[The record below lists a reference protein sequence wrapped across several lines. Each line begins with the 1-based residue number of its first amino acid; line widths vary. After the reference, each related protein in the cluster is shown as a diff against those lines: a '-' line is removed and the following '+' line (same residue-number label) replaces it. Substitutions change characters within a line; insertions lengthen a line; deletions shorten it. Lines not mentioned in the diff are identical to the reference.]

1 MVGPPPTTIR
11 ICSCSTAIGVAFAT
25 VFLAELGD
33 KSQLLALSLSARY
46 RRSVLLLAVLTASAV
61 TMAVSV
67 TAGNLV
73 GQLLPTRAI
82 TAGAALLFVAF
93 GVLTLRGDDEEDDE
107 EGESASSSSGFV
119 GIVAALSLAEFGDKT
134 MVATFALAAASSAVG
149 TWIGATAGMALAGA
163 IGVVIGGAVW
173 TRLSPRTV
181 RLVSGGLFL
190 LVGVVLLADALRG

>member
-1 MVGPPPTTIR
+1 MLD
-11 ICSCSTAIGVAFAT
+11 AIGVAFAT

-67 TAGNLV
+67 TVGNLV

-82 TAGAALLFVAF
+82 TAAAAILFVAF
-93 GVLTLRGDDEEDDE
+93 GVLTLRGGEE
-107 EGESASSSSGFV
+107 EGAEGEEEAGDASSSGFV

-163 IGVVIGGAVW
+163 IGVVIGGALW

-190 LVGVVLLADALRG
+190 VVGVVLLVDALTG

>member
-1 MVGPPPTTIR
+1 MLD
-11 ICSCSTAIGVAFAT
+11 AIGVAFAT

-67 TAGNLV
+67 TVGNLV

-82 TAGAALLFVAF
+82 TAAAAILFVAF
-93 GVLTLRGDDEEDDE
+93 GVLTLRGGEE
-107 EGESASSSSGFV
+107 EGAEGEEEEAGDASSSSGFV

-163 IGVVIGGAVW
+163 IGVVIGGALW

-190 LVGVVLLADALRG
+190 VVGVVLLVDALAG

>member
-1 MVGPPPTTIR
+1 MLD
-11 ICSCSTAIGVAFAT
+11 AIGVAFAT

-67 TAGNLV
+67 TVGNLV

-93 GVLTLRGDDEEDDE
+93 GVLTLRGDDEEGDDE
-107 EGESASSSSGFV
+107 EAQASSTSSGFV

-181 RLVSGGLFL
+181 RLVPGGLFL
-190 LVGVVLLADALRG
+190 VVGIVLLLEALAG

>member
-1 MVGPPPTTIR
+1 MFD
-11 ICSCSTAIGVAFAT
+11 AIGAAFAT

-67 TAGNLV
+67 TVGNLV
-73 GQLLPTRAI
+73 GQLLPTRTI
-82 TAGAALLFVAF
+82 TAGAALLFVVF
-93 GVLTLRGDDEEDDE
+93 GVMTLRGDDEEDDVE

-163 IGVVIGGAVW
+163 IGVAIGGAVW

-181 RLVSGGLFL
+181 RLVSGCLFL
-190 LVGVVLLADALRG
+190 VVGVVLLVDALIG

>member
-1 MVGPPPTTIR
+1 MLD
-11 ICSCSTAIGVAFAT
+11 AIGVAFAT

-67 TAGNLV
+67 TVGNLV

-82 TAGAALLFVAF
+82 TAAAAILFVAF
-93 GVLTLRGDDEEDDE
+93 GVLTLRGGEEAGA
-107 EGESASSSSGFV
+107 EGEEEETGDASSSSGFV

-163 IGVVIGGAVW
+163 IGVVIGGALW

-190 LVGVVLLADALRG
+190 VVGVVLLVDALTG